1 MVTLTEIMTYKSFEK
16 AKLVTGVAAL
26 HKEVNGIMVMEA
38 PDIETWGRK
47 GLMILTSYFA
57 MKDVSHD
64 QISHFFQ
71 EAEKIGISAI
81 VVKLDRLVHEIPEIF
96 VTSCQKHNIALFQ
109 IDKTTPYE
117 KIITEVLE
125 KIINRNAYV
134 LRSFYDI
141 HNQFTQLMMHQPDII
156 EILETLKV
164 LLEKPISLLELPRN
178 QTIGTDTQ
186 YDTFTVLSS
195 ETYLQDKHF
204 NFDYILNKVV
214 YRNEPDSVYNQ
225 LVFHI
230 PNLGYEEYHL
240 IIHER
245 GSTSS
250 DVDFMAIENAVR
262 ALQTD
267 LLTRYAIRQ
276 SKQSRLNEMVSDLVH
291 GRLTQQEDI
300 ADTIIQLGLDYNQKY
315 QVILVSFHAK
325 SAEHKENDKEISRFY
340 DSIINQ
346 SRVTFPGRI
355 YITRKNTIII
365 IAPAQQE
372 SVDAVKKRIQD
383 TFKPI
388 EINELFN
395 YYKVHATISDAVDLA
410 ELTTGYSQ
418 AVDAQRV
425 LQFTNPNKAI
435 FSYQDMGILQ
445 IFVETDN
452 IGSLERFIPSSFF
465 TLRKENPELLKTFK
479 TFIDLNQNYTE
490 TAQKLFV
497 HPKTVRYR
505 IDRLKE
511 VYQMDL
517 NNPEEILR
525 YSIGFRLLQFIEEG
539 DNGTR
544 L

>member
-1 MVTLTEIMTYKSFEK
+1 MVTLTEIMTYKSFK
-16 AKLVTGVAAL
+16 NAKLVTGVAAL
-26 HKEVNGIMVMEA
+26 RKEVNGIMVMEA

-57 MKDVSHD
+57 MKDVTYD

-71 EAEKIGISAI
+71 QAEKIGISAI

-96 VTSCQKHNIALFQ
+96 ITLCQKHNIALIQ
-109 IDKTTPYE
+109 IDKSTAYE

-125 KIINRNAYV
+125 KIINRNAFV

-156 EILETLKV
+156 EILETLRD
-164 LLEKPISLLELPRN
+164 LLDKPVSLLELPRN
-178 QTIGTDTQ
+178 HAIGTDSK
-186 YDTFTVLSS
+186 YNTFKVLHS
-195 ETYLQDKHF
+195 ETYLQDKNF
-204 NFDYILNKVV
+204 NFAYRSNQVV
-214 YRNEPDSVYNQ
+214 YADEPDTVYDQ
-225 LVFHI
+225 LVFII
-230 PNLGYEEYHL
+230 PNLGYEEYQL

-245 GSTSS
+245 GVASS
-250 DVDFMAIENAVR
+250 DVDFMAIENAIR
-262 ALQTD
+262 ALQTE

-276 SKQSRLNEMVSDLVH
+276 SKQARLNEMVSDLVH

-300 ADTIIQLGLDYNQKY
+300 DDTIFQLGLDYNSKY
-315 QVILVSFHAK
+315 HVIVISFHEKAVG
-325 SAEHKENDKEISRFY
+325 HRENDKEISRYY
-340 DSIINQ
+340 DGIINQ

-355 YITRKNTIII
+355 YITRKNTIIL
-365 IAPAQQE
+365 IAPSHQD

-388 EINELFN
+388 DMFDS
-395 YYKVHATISDAVDLA
+395 YKVHATISHTIPLS
-410 ELTTGYSQ
+410 ELTKGYSQ

-425 LQFTNPNKAI
+425 LKLTNPNKAI

-452 IGSLERFIPSSFF
+452 LDSLERFIPSNFF

-511 VYQMDL
+511 AYQMEL

-525 YSIGFRLLQFIEEG
+525 YSIGFRLLQFIEEE
-539 DNGTR
+539 DNGTSV
-544 L
+544 